1 MLSFHSNWVS
11 SENLEIHHNS
21 KQTLMNNAVN
31 NKALRKPIHSPFQCQ
46 VNHPSRKP
54 LDLQNRTGAMPEQ
67 HSLHSQAAL
76 SS

>member
-46 VNHPSRKP
+46 VNHQQETFGPTE
-54 LDLQNRTGAMPEQ
+54 QNRSNAGATLPP
-67 HSLHSQAAL
+67 LP
-76 SS
+76 SSAQ